1 MVKIPPNGLARGPPP
16 GVFAMGPDEAVAFAA
31 PVEHVGPGGNTI
43 DTVLVISSGVL
54 IFGLFSPWSWYGF
67 TGFERLQYSFSDME
81 YLLTLGNQWTCG
93 YESCGL
99 YEWMTP
105 LRYIERLVYYLL
117 PLVFVTTFVATW
129 YKSRQGDEEFGRKAS
144 TFHLSFF
151 GIYYLI
157 NILAWGGSEYLVS
170 VFPEAWDYGMWIA
183 AASGIGLH
191 PTAYGLEERFFSQ
204 PDKLLGGGD

>member
-1 MVKIPPNGLARGPPP
+1 
-16 GVFAMGPDEAVAFAA
+16 
-31 PVEHVGPGGNTI
+31 
-43 DTVLVISSGVL
+43 
-54 IFGLFSPWSWYGF
+54 
-67 TGFERLQYSFSDME
+67 
-81 YLLTLGNQWTCG
+81 
-93 YESCGL
+93 
-99 YEWMTP
+99 
-105 LRYIERLVYYLL
+105 LL

-144 TFHLSFF
+144 IFHLSFF

-191 PTAYGLEERFFSQ
+191 PTAYGLEERFFSR
-204 PDKLLGGGD
+204 PDNLLAGGD